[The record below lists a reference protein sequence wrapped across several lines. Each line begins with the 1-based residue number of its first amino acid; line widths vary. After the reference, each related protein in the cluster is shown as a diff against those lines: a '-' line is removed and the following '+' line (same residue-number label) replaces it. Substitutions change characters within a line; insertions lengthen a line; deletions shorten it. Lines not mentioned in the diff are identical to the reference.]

1 MIYNERKMTVIE
13 DYLNGIRM
21 VSKEEEKKILADN
34 GYKNTGI
41 FAEKYVAKLL
51 ESNEIVFKKNLRIS
65 TAHCS
70 VIPDFYLYELDVIL
84 EIKSRSYNCPG
95 TASEKIDNI
104 PRKYSKIHDCET
116 CKNTK
121 IIVVFAGYEILN
133 PSSQELVNPL
143 REYVVDFVSL
153 AKKYN
158 VTDWI
163 NLPNLLDTLKKFKK
177 VQTHTDDSTSI
188 NGKLKPFVKWIGGK
202 SKISK
207 KITHH
212 FPSQFGKYFEPFV
225 GGAAIAFKLPESIP
239 KSFSD
244 VNARL
249 VNCYDVIKNDV
260 ESPITEMTS
269 CEDYYANSLEQY
281 ITVRDSF
288 NEGNSSKLKLAAQFI
303 YLNKCCFNGMYRENK
318 SGKFNVPFGKMKNPL
333 ICDRVLLRSVSKFLQ
348 NVDISCGNYDC
359 INPKSGDLVY
369 LDPPYFQT
377 FSDYSSDGFSKE
389 CHTQLKNF
397 VDQLTSIGVLVVLS
411 NSSTEFIKELYCDYT
426 QIPIET
432 RYSVSGKESGR
443 KSVEEL
449 LIKNF

>member
-1 MIYNERKMTVIE
+1 
-13 DYLNGIRM
+13 
-21 VSKEEEKKILADN
+21 
-34 GYKNTGI
+34 
-41 FAEKYVAKLL
+41 
-51 ESNEIVFKKNLRIS
+51 
-65 TAHCS
+65 
-70 VIPDFYLYELDVIL
+70 LYELDVIL
-84 EIKSRSYNCPG
+84 EIKSRGYNCPG

-104 PRKYSKIHDCET
+104 PRKYSKIRDCET
-116 CKNTK
+116 YKNTK
-121 IIVVFAGYEILN
+121 IIVVFVGYEILN

-153 AKKYN
+153 ASKYN
-158 VTDWI
+158 VSHWI
-163 NLPNLLDTLKKFKK
+163 NLPNLLNTLKKFKK
-177 VQTHTDDSTSI
+177 VQLHSSSP
-188 NGKLKPFVKWIGGK
+188 NFEKLKPFVKWIGGK

-212 FPSQFGKYFEPFV
+212 FPSQFGKYFEPFA
-225 GGAAIAFKLPESIP
+225 GGAAIGFKLNESIP
-239 KSFSD
+239 KNFSD
-244 VNARL
+244 VNAKL

-260 ESPITEMTS
+260 ESLITEMTS
-269 CEDYYANSLEQY
+269 REDYYANNVEQFNV
-281 ITVRDSF
+281 VRDSF
-288 NEGNSSKLKLAAQFI
+288 NEGNSSKLQLAAQFI

-333 ICDRVLLRSVSKFLQ
+333 ICDQVLLRSVSKFLQ

-377 FSDYSSDGFSKE
+377 FSDYSSDGFSE
-389 CHTQLKNF
+389 ESHTQLKNF
-397 VDQLTSIGVLVVLS
+397 VDKLTSIGVLVVLS
-411 NSSTEFIKELYCDYT
+411 NSSTEFIKELYCDYA